1 MICGRWIPDAHF
13 AYFHRRKTMTTTNR
27 KNGRRVLRQN
37 LATFLLMA
45 AAMVMCSGELFAQQT
60 DASSS
65 GSTTSVD
72 ALKSFGTAG
81 KAVYPFKE
89 GSKTEAELYSYQG
102 KGCLTHMWFGGKWK
116 DYERMRIRVYV
127 DGEET
132 ASIDMELFLGHGI
145 GYKDEFGP
153 WGTKRIGKTGQ
164 PSGIYNTY
172 RIPFGKSV
180 RVTAQLHEG
189 DAGNK
194 RFWYIIRGV
203 ENLPVTF
210 AGVRLPD
217 DARLKLY
224 KLEDYKA
231 ETLEEFA
238 LCNTSRPSMLYQVTI
253 AAHSTRHTFLESCVR
268 AYIDGAK
275 EPLLA
280 SSGLEDYFLG
290 TYFFNRGM
298 YHNEVAG
305 LTHLNKEDHSFS
317 AYRFHEED
325 PILFR
330 KGLRLTLRCGE
341 EIGGQTHNQRTQTWK
356 APPTT
361 YTAYVWVY
369 EW

>member
-1 MICGRWIPDAHF
+1 MVGLF
-13 AYFHRRKTMTTTNR
+13 
-27 KNGRRVLRQN
+27 
-37 LATFLLMA
+37 FLLSLFHSIA
-45 AAMVMCSGELFAQQT
+45 FGE
-60 DASSS
+60 S
-65 GSTTSVD
+65 GSSACPIKSLSKEQAQNSNVSVD
-72 ALKSFGTAG
+72 QLKTFGTSG
-81 KAVYPFKE
+81 KAVYPFKK
-89 GSKTEAELYSYQG
+89 GDKTEAELYSYKG
-102 KGCLTHMWFGGKWK
+102 KGCLTHMWFGGNWK
-116 DYERMRIRVYV
+116 NYENMRIRIYI
-127 DGEET
+127 DGERA

-145 GYKDEFGP
+145 GYQDEAGP

-180 RVTAQLHEG
+180 RVTAQPAQG
-189 DAGNK
+189 DTKNK

-203 ENLPVTF
+203 ENLPVEF
-210 AGVRLPD
+210 NGVRLPD
-217 DARLKLY
+217 RARLKLY
-224 KLEDYKA
+224 KLENYTA
-231 ETLEEFA
+231 QTLEEFD
-238 LCNTSRPSMLYQVTI
+238 LCNTKKPGMLYQVTI
-253 AAHSTRHTFLESCVR
+253 AAHSTRHNFLESCVR

-298 YHNEVAG
+298 YHTEVAG

-325 PILFR
+325 PIFFQ
-330 KGLRLTLRCGE
+330 KGLRLTVRCGE
-341 EIGGQTHNQRTQTWK
+341 QIGDQKHNPKTQTWN

-361 YTAYVWVY
+361 YTSYVWIY